1 MHHRSYNAEEDM
13 RKRDER
19 YILMTQ
25 TPVKKLV
32 LKMSGPTIISML
44 VTSLY
49 NIVDA
54 AFVGRISTEAT
65 AAVGVSFAYMTFINA
80 IGFFFGH
87 GSGNFIS
94 QALGAKNYS
103 DAEKMAAT
111 GFLTPFIFGTIAGIL
126 GLIFITP
133 LSKAIGA
140 TPDVI
145 AQSNEYLFYILIGT
159 PIMMSA
165 LTLNNQ
171 LRLQGNAGYA
181 MIGIISGAVLNILL
195 DAIFIYGLEMG
206 VTGASLATLISQI
219 ISWIIL
225 LIGTR
230 MKGNV
235 HIKLKNFSPSFEH
248 YKQILDGGLPSL
260 CRQALA
266 CTSTICLNHSA
277 AIYATAGNEASTIAA
292 FAIVSRCMMFAFSI
306 VLGIGQG
313 FQPICGFN
321 YGAKLYKRVRESY
334 TFTISIMTMFLLIS
348 ATIGFIFA
356 PDIISFF
363 RNEDQELVAIGSR
376 VLRWQC
382 ISFPLIG
389 LSTATNMLLQNLRKT
404 IPATI
409 LSMCRQGIF
418 FIPILYIAPL
428 FLGLQ
433 GVEMTQ
439 ALADIMTFML
449 AIPMS
454 VKIYRNLGMK
464 SIHNS

>member
-1 MHHRSYNAEEDM
+1 MHHHKRYNQEDDE
-13 RKRDER
+13 RRRDER
-19 YILMTQ
+19 YIMMTQ

-32 LKMSGPTIISML
+32 LRMSGPTIISML

-49 NIVDA
+49 NIIDA
-54 AFVGRISTEAT
+54 AFVGHISTEAT

-80 IGFFFGH
+80 FGFFFGH

-111 GFLTPFIFGTIAGIL
+111 GFLSPFIFGALAGML
-126 GLIFITP
+126 GLIFLTP

-140 TPDVI
+140 TPDI
-145 AQSNEYLFYILIGT
+145 ISQSNDYLFFILIGT
-159 PIMMSA
+159 PFMMSA

-181 MIGIISGAVLNILL
+181 MIGITSGAVLNIIL
-195 DAIFIYGLEMG
+195 DAIFILLLDMG

-219 ISWIIL
+219 ISWVIL

-230 MKGNV
+230 MRGNV
-235 HIKLKNFSPSFEH
+235 HIKLKNFSPTLEH

-260 CRQALA
+260 CRQVLA
-266 CTSTICLNHSA
+266 CISTICLNHSA
-277 AIYATAGNEASTIAA
+277 AMYAVAGNEASTIAA
-292 FAIVSRCMMFAFSI
+292 FSIVSRCMMFAFSI

-321 YGAKLYKRVRESY
+321 YGAKLYGRVRESY
-334 TFTISIMTMFLLIS
+334 TFTMSIMTMFLLFSGI
-348 ATIGFIFA
+348 TGFIFA
-356 PDIISFF
+356 PHIISFF
-363 RNEDQELVAIGSR
+363 RSEDAELIAIGTR

-389 LSTATNMLLQNLRKT
+389 VSTSTNMLLQTLRKT
-404 IPATI
+404 LPATI

-418 FIPILYIAPL
+418 FIPTLYIVPL

-439 ALADIMTFML
+439 AIADVLTFLL
-449 AIPMS
+449 AIPMA
-454 VKIYRNLGMK
+454 VRVYWELGIRN
-464 SIHNS
+464 

>member
-1 MHHRSYNAEEDM
+1 MQHHHRRYNPEEDE
-13 RKRDER
+13 RKRNER
-19 YILMTQ
+19 YLLMTQ

-49 NIVDA
+49 NIIDA
-54 AFVGRISTEAT
+54 AFVGHISTEAT

-80 IGFFFGH
+80 FGFFFGH

-94 QALGAKNYS
+94 QALGARNYS

-111 GFLTPFIFGTIAGIL
+111 GFLSPFIFGAIAGIL
-126 GLIFITP
+126 GLIFLTP
-133 LSKAIGA
+133 LSRAIGA
-140 TPDVI
+140 TPDI
-145 AQSNEYLFYILIGT
+145 ISQSNDYLFYILIGT
-159 PIMMSA
+159 PFMMSA

-171 LRLQGNAGYA
+171 LRLQGNARYA
-181 MIGIISGAVLNILL
+181 MIGITSGAVLNIIL
-195 DAIFIYGLEMG
+195 DAILIYGFEMG
-206 VTGASLATLISQI
+206 VTGASLATLISQF

-235 HIKLKNFSPSFEH
+235 HIKLKNFSPTLEH

-266 CTSTICLNHSA
+266 CISTICLNHSA
-277 AIYATAGNEASTIAA
+277 AIYAVQGHEAATIAA
-292 FAIVSRCMMFAFSI
+292 FSIVSRCMMFAFSI

-321 YGAKLYKRVRESY
+321 YGAKLYARVRESY
-334 TFTISIMTMFLLIS
+334 TFTISIMTIFLLIS
-348 ATIGFIFA
+348 GTIGFIFA
-356 PDIISFF
+356 PNIISFF
-363 RNEDQELVAIGSR
+363 RNEDPELIAIGTR

-382 ISFPLIG
+382 VSFPLIG
-389 LSTATNMLLQNLRKT
+389 LSTATNMLLQNLRRT
-404 IPATI
+404 VPATI

-418 FIPILYIAPL
+418 FLPILYIAPL

-439 ALADIMTFML
+439 AIADVFTFML
-449 AIPMS
+449 AIPIS
-454 VKIYRNLGMK
+454 IKILK
-464 SIHNS
+464 EFKIK

>member
-1 MHHRSYNAEEDM
+1 MHHKGYNAEEDM

-19 YILMTQ
+19 YVLMTQ
-25 TPVKKLV
+25 MPVKKLV
-32 LKMSGPTIISML
+32 LKMSGPTVISML
-44 VTSLY
+44 VTSFY
-49 NIVDA
+49 NIIDA
-54 AFVGRISTEAT
+54 AFVGHISTEAT

-80 IGFFFGH
+80 VGFFFGH

-111 GFLTPFIFGTIAGIL
+111 GFLSPFIFGTIAGIL

-145 AQSNEYLFYILIGT
+145 AQSNDYLFFILMGT
-159 PIMMSA
+159 PFMMSA

-195 DAIFIYGLEMG
+195 DAVFIYVLEMG

-235 HIKLKNFSPSFEH
+235 HIKLRNFSPSLEH

-266 CTSTICLNHSA
+266 CISTICLNHSA

-334 TFTISIMTMFLLIS
+334 TFTISIMTMFLLMS
-348 ATIGFIFA
+348 ATVGFIFA
-356 PDIISFF
+356 PDIVGFF
-363 RNEDQELVAIGSR
+363 RNEDPELVAIGSR

-382 ISFPLIG
+382 VSFPLIG

-404 IPATI
+404 VPATL

-418 FIPILYIAPL
+418 FIPTLYIAPL
-428 FLGLQ
+428 LLGLQ

-439 ALADIMTFML
+439 AIADVLTFIL

-454 VKIYRNLGMK
+454 AKILKNL
-464 SIHNS
+464 SE

>member
-1 MHHRSYNAEEDM
+1 M
-13 RKRDER
+13 
-19 YILMTQ
+19 MTQ
-25 TPVKKLV
+25 SPVKKLV

-49 NIVDA
+49 NIIDA
-54 AFVGRISTEAT
+54 AFVGHISTEAT

-94 QALGAKNYS
+94 QALGARNYS

-111 GFLTPFIFGTIAGIL
+111 GSLSPFIFGLISGLL

-133 LSKAIGA
+133 LSRAIGA
-140 TPDVI
+140 TPDI
-145 AQSNEYLFYILIGT
+145 ISQSNDYLFYILIGT
-159 PIMMSA
+159 PFMMSA
-165 LTLNNQ
+165 LSLNNQ
-171 LRLQGNAGYA
+171 LRLQGNARYA
-181 MIGIISGAVLNILL
+181 MVGITSGAVLNIIL
-195 DAIFIYGLEMG
+195 DAVFILIFDMG

-219 ISWIIL
+219 VSWIIL
-225 LIGTR
+225 LAGTR
-230 MKGNV
+230 MGGNV
-235 HIKLKNFSPSFEH
+235 HIKLRNFSPTLEH

-260 CRQALA
+260 CRQVLA
-266 CTSTICLNHSA
+266 CTATICLNHSA
-277 AIYATAGNEASTIAA
+277 AIYAAPGHEASTIAA
-292 FAIVSRCMMFAFSI
+292 FSIVSRCMMFAFSI

-321 YGAKLYKRVRESY
+321 YGAKLYDRVRESY
-334 TFTISIMTMFLLIS
+334 TFTMSIMTLFLLFS
-348 ATIGFIFA
+348 GTLGFIFA

-363 RNEDQELVAIGSR
+363 RSEDSELIAIGTR

-389 LSTATNMLLQNLRKT
+389 LSTSTNMLLQTLRKT
-404 IPATI
+404 WPATI

-418 FIPILYIAPL
+418 FLPILYIAPL

-439 ALADIMTFML
+439 ALADVCTFLL
-449 AIPMS
+449 AIPMA
-454 VKIYRNLGMK
+454 VKVYK
-464 SIHNS
+464 SLSHQDTKSLRH

>member
-1 MHHRSYNAEEDM
+1 M
-13 RKRDER
+13 
-19 YILMTQ
+19 
-25 TPVKKLV
+25 
-32 LKMSGPTIISML
+32 
-44 VTSLY
+44 
-49 NIVDA
+49 
-54 AFVGRISTEAT
+54 
-65 AAVGVSFAYMTFINA
+65 
-80 IGFFFGH
+80 
-87 GSGNFIS
+87 
-94 QALGAKNYS
+94 
-103 DAEKMAAT
+103 
-111 GFLTPFIFGTIAGIL
+111 
-126 GLIFITP
+126 
-133 LSKAIGA
+133 
-140 TPDVI
+140 
-145 AQSNEYLFYILIGT
+145 
-159 PIMMSA
+159 
-165 LTLNNQ
+165 
-171 LRLQGNAGYA
+171 
-181 MIGIISGAVLNILL
+181 
-195 DAIFIYGLEMG
+195 
-206 VTGASLATLISQI
+206 
-219 ISWIIL
+219 
-225 LIGTR
+225 
-230 MKGNV
+230 
-235 HIKLKNFSPSFEH
+235 
-248 YKQILDGGLPSL
+248 

-277 AIYATAGNEASTIAA
+277 AIYATVGNEASTIAA

>member
-1 MHHRSYNAEEDM
+1 MHHHRRYNQEDDE
-13 RKRDER
+13 RRRDER
-19 YILMTQ
+19 YIMMTQ

-49 NIVDA
+49 NIIDA
-54 AFVGRISTEAT
+54 AFVGHISTEAT

-80 IGFFFGH
+80 FGFFFGH

-111 GFLTPFIFGTIAGIL
+111 GFLSPFIFGALAGIL
-126 GLIFITP
+126 GLIFQTP

-140 TPDVI
+140 TPDI
-145 AQSNEYLFYILIGT
+145 ISQSNDYLFFILIGT
-159 PIMMSA
+159 PFMMSA
-165 LTLNNQ
+165 LALNNQ

-181 MIGIISGAVLNILL
+181 MIGITSGAVLNIILDAVFILLL
-195 DAIFIYGLEMG
+195 DMG

-219 ISWIIL
+219 ISWSIL
-225 LIGTR
+225 LTGTR

-235 HIKLKNFSPSFEH
+235 HIKLKNFSPSLDN

-266 CTSTICLNHSA
+266 CISTICLNHSA
-277 AIYATAGNEASTIAA
+277 AMYAVAGNEASTIAA
-292 FAIVSRCMMFAFSI
+292 FSIVSRCMMFAFSI

-321 YGAKLYKRVRESY
+321 YGAKLYGRVRESY
-334 TFTISIMTMFLLIS
+334 TFTMSIMTMFLLFSGIM
-348 ATIGFIFA
+348 GFIFA
-356 PDIISFF
+356 PHIISFF
-363 RNEDQELVAIGSR
+363 RSEDPELIAIGTR

-389 LSTATNMLLQNLRKT
+389 ISTSTNMLLQTLRKT
-404 IPATI
+404 LPATI

-418 FIPILYIAPL
+418 FIPTLYILPL

-439 ALADIMTFML
+439 AIADASTFLL
-449 AIPMS
+449 AIPIA
-454 VKIYRNLGMK
+454 VGVYRKLG
-464 SIHNS
+464 IRN

>member
-1 MHHRSYNAEEDM
+1 MHHHRRYNQEDDE
-13 RKRDER
+13 RRRDER
-19 YILMTQ
+19 YIMMTQ

-49 NIVDA
+49 NIIDA
-54 AFVGRISTEAT
+54 AFVGHISTEAT

-80 IGFFFGH
+80 FGFFFGH

-111 GFLTPFIFGTIAGIL
+111 GFLSPFIFGALAGIL
-126 GLIFITP
+126 GLIFQTP

-140 TPDVI
+140 TPDI
-145 AQSNEYLFYILIGT
+145 ISQSNDYLFFILIGT
-159 PIMMSA
+159 PFMMSA
-165 LTLNNQ
+165 LALNNQ

-181 MIGIISGAVLNILL
+181 MIGITSGAVLNIILDAVFILLL
-195 DAIFIYGLEMG
+195 DMG

-219 ISWIIL
+219 ISWSIL
-225 LIGTR
+225 LTGTR

-235 HIKLKNFSPSFEH
+235 HIKLKNFSPSLDN

-266 CTSTICLNHSA
+266 CISTICLNHSA
-277 AIYATAGNEASTIAA
+277 AMYAVAGNEASTIAA
-292 FAIVSRCMMFAFSI
+292 FSIVSRCMMFAFSI

-321 YGAKLYKRVRESY
+321 YGAKLYGRVRESY
-334 TFTISIMTMFLLIS
+334 TFTMSIMTIFLLFSGIM
-348 ATIGFIFA
+348 GFIFA
-356 PDIISFF
+356 PHIISFF
-363 RNEDQELVAIGSR
+363 RSEDPELIAIGTR

-389 LSTATNMLLQNLRKT
+389 LSTSTNMLLQTLRKT
-404 IPATI
+404 LPATI

-418 FIPILYIAPL
+418 FIPTLYILPL

-439 ALADIMTFML
+439 AIADASTFLL
-449 AIPMS
+449 AIPIA
-454 VKIYRNLGMK
+454 VGVYRGLG
-464 SIHNS
+464 NGN